1 MRNEQEIRAL
11 LERYD
16 EGLTSDDEEQR
27 LRQLLAEAESLPSD
41 LQAAACLFEGF
52 AALSGEQLPQRL
64 TTPRRK
70 PLWWAWG
77 VAAAAVVGL
86 FLLVD
91 RAAQPYCY
99 INGVAVYD
107 TELAI
112 ASTECLTHLEHLDRS
127 MDILNQLIQTDKNE

>member
-1 MRNEQEIRAL
+1 MRNEHEIRTL

-16 EGLTSDDEEQR
+16 EGLTTKEEEQR
-27 LRQLLAEAESLPSD
+27 LRQLLAEADELPSD
-41 LQAAACLFEGF
+41 LQAAARLFEGF
-52 AALSGEQLPQRL
+52 AALAEEQLPRRIAA
-64 TTPRRK
+64 PRRK

-77 VAAAAVVGL
+77 VAAAAVLGL
-86 FLLVD
+86 FFAVD

-107 TELAI
+107 TELAM
-112 ASTECLTHLEHLDRS
+112 ASTECLAHLEHLDRS